1 MTSRALE
8 SQALQGACVKIRR
21 IRGKLAA
28 EEDVEDGAD
37 WEEARF
43 FELRQRMVRTQ
54 LITRGIQNPRVLD
67 VMGRVPRHRFLDP
80 MQRGGAYEDSPI
92 PIGSG
97 QTLSQPYIVAYM
109 TEQLNLTGQE
119 RVLEIGTG
127 SGYQTAVLAELVR
140 RVYTLEV
147 LEPLSLGA
155 RQLLTRLGYQNIEF
169 AVGDG
174 RRGWPEEAPFDAIL
188 AAAAAEDMPAPLRDQ
203 VADGGRMI
211 LPLGQDHQDLWLF
224 LRLGNEFVSRRL
236 LPVRFVPLV
245 HGSPPTT

>member
-1 MTSRALE
+1 M
-8 SQALQGACVKIRR
+8 Q
-21 IRGKLAA
+21 
-28 EEDVEDGAD
+28 DGGV
-37 WEEARF
+37 WEEIRF
-43 FELRQRMVRTQ
+43 AQMRQRMVQTQ
-54 LITRGIQNPRVLD
+54 LIARGIQDPRVLD
-67 VMGRVPRHRFLDP
+67 VMGRVPRHLFLDP
-80 MQRGGAYEDSPI
+80 VQRGSAYEDSPI

-109 TEQLNLTGQE
+109 TEQLELTGQE

-147 LEPLSLGA
+147 LEPLALSA
-155 RQLLTRLGYQNIEF
+155 RLLLTRLGYQNIEF

-174 RRGWPEEAPFDAIL
+174 RQGWPEEAPFEAIL
-188 AAAAAEDMPAPLRDQ
+188 AAAAAEDIPAPLRAQ
-203 VADGGRMI
+203 IADGGRMI

-224 LRLGNEFVSRRL
+224 LRTGSELVSRRL

-245 HGSPPTT
+245 HGVPPA